1 MNTKEKELIAV
12 AVSVAAGCEPCTQH
26 HVKAAKE
33 VGAPPDELRKMVE
46 TALTVRERATQRMSA
61 VAWEEL
67 GTPATF
73 PCCEAPAPLS
83 QVEALAS
90 AACALAANCGSGVQG
105 FLSAAVAAGASER
118 DGEVALGIARQI
130 KKVAAEKAEEAAK
143 GSDSRSDTRSCCS
156 AVTQEGSRTCC

>member
-33 VGAPPDELRKMVE
+33 AGGQPDELRRMVE
-46 TALTVRERATQRMSA
+46 TALSVRERATQRMSA

-67 GTPATF
+67 GTPAEF
-73 PCCEAPAPLS
+73 PFCGCSTPPS
-83 QVEALAS
+83 QLDALAS
-90 AACALAANCGSGVQG
+90 AACALAANCGSGVAG
-105 FLSAAVAAGASER
+105 FLSAAITAGATER

-130 KKVAAEKAEEAAK
+130 KKVAAEKADEAAR
-143 GSDSRSDTRSCCS
+143 GSGKCAETRSCCS
-156 AVTQEGSRTCC
+156 AVTKEGSQACC